1 MFKSGFINILGLPNA
16 GKSSII
22 NRLLGE
28 NFSIITSK
36 AQTTRHRAY
45 GIINGKNH
53 QAIISDTPGFTR
65 PTNKIHEYMNKKI
78 LESFKDADMI
88 LLIIELGVKS
98 ESNNKLV
105 DKINKSKI
113 PTLLVLNKVDKVNQ
127 TILEKEINYWKSE
140 LNNIEIWVISAKENF
155 NVENLKNRLI
165 ELLPIGPKYFPDD
178 TWTDKNERFF
188 VNEIIREKILMNFK
202 KEIPYSV
209 EVITE
214 SFEEGLSIIKIRS
227 IIMVERTSQKGIII
241 GHKGDAIKRVG
252 TQARI
257 DMEVFFNKKIFLDLQ
272 VKVNKNWRS
281 SDNQLKRF
289 GYNQK

>member
-78 LESFKDADMI
+78 LESFKDADII
-88 LLIIELGVKS
+88 LLIVELGVKS

-127 TILEKEINYWKSE
+127 TILEKEIKYWKSE
-140 LNNIEIWVISAKENF
+140 LNDTELWVISAKENF
-155 NVENLKNRLI
+155 NVENLKKRLI

-188 VNEIIREKILMNFK
+188 VNEIIREKIFK
-202 KEIPYSV
+202 IYSQEIPYAT
-209 EVITE
+209 EVNTE
-214 SFEEGLSIIKIRS
+214 SFKIKNKILKISSLII
-227 IIMVERTSQKGIII
+227 VERDSQKGIII
-241 GHKGDAIKRVG
+241 GSKGESIKQIG
-252 TQARI
+252 IEARK
-257 DMEVFFNKKIFLDLQ
+257 DLESFFKKKVFLELN
-272 VKVNKNWRS
+272 VKVVKDWRKNS
-281 SDNQLKRF
+281 NELKKL
-289 GYNQK
+289 GYN